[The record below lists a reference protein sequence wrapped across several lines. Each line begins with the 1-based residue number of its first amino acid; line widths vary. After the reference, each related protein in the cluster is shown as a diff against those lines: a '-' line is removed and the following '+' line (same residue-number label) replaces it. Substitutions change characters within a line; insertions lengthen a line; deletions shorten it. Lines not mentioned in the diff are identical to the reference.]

1 MRTLSLSLSFLSKDH
16 ADGERHECFE
26 FCSNSNGSPDESRSL
41 GNFASSATKR
51 QAQFAIVPFVAL
63 HIVTVTTMANIFL
76 AIKA

>member
-26 FCSNSNGSPDESRSL
+26 FCSNSNGSRDESRSL
-41 GNFASSATKR
+41 GNFASSARKR
-51 QAQFAIVPFVAL
+51 RTQFAIVLFVAL
-63 HIVTVTTMANIFL
+63 NILTVTTMGNIFL